1 MIREQRR
8 SAGTSGG
15 RSAEDG
21 SLFPVGDAAEECQR
35 SSRQAS
41 GGNVSGQ
48 AQVLKLLGKLLDRV
62 EGLQTHVDELDERV
76 EGGTHQDEAL
86 GAREVEDN
94 GVELVRAIGQE
105 DLVDDEDDDSD
116 VRSLCQTSRKVVD
129 VESKLVDKHTSS
141 PDKKPSGKPAR

>member
-1 MIREQRR
+1 M
-8 SAGTSGG
+8 
-15 RSAEDG
+15 
-21 SLFPVGDAAEECQR
+21 
-35 SSRQAS
+35 
-41 GGNVSGQ
+41 
-48 AQVLKLLGKLLDRV
+48 
-62 EGLQTHVDELDERV
+62 DELDGRV

-86 GAREVEDN
+86 GAPEVEDD

-141 PDKKPSGKPAR
+141 PDKKSSGNPAS